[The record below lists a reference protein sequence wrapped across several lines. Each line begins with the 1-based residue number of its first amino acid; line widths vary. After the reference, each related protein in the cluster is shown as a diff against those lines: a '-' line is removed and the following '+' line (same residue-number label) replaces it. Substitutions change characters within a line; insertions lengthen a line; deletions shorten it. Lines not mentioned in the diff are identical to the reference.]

1 MDETRRTIRY
11 GDITI
16 TADDADADIIRAA
29 IDEASDE
36 GTVSLADL
44 PLRDLLPSRPD
55 LHTGHT
61 SVEALAH
68 ALGATVE
75 ECGGNPMT
83 DKPAAAQALGLEN
96 IND

>member
-1 MDETRRTIRY
+1 MNETPRTIRY

-44 PLRDLLPSRPD
+44 PMRDLLPSRPE

-75 ECGGNPMT
+75 G
-83 DKPAAAQALGLEN
+83 
-96 IND
+96 

>member
-1 MDETRRTIRY
+1 MNETRRTIRY

-16 TADDADADIIRAA
+16 TADDADANIICAA

-44 PLRDLLPSRPD
+44 PLRCLLPSRPE
-55 LHTGHT
+55 LHTGAT
-61 SVEALAH
+61 SIESLAH

-75 ECGGNPMT
+75 G
-83 DKPAAAQALGLEN
+83 
-96 IND
+96 